1 MATIIRQAY
10 IDKIEKYLGKETI
23 IVLVGQRRVGK
34 SYMMKT
40 VRDQKASNPDNNI
53 IYIDKEKREFDS
65 IRNYQDL
72 NQYIDEHFVASKHN
86 YILIDEIQDITE
98 FERSIRSFRTEPNT
112 DIIITGSNAKML
124 SNELSTLIGGR
135 YKEIYIQSLSYKEFL
150 VFHQLPDNDD
160 SLAKYIQ
167 YGGLPGL
174 AKIGLEEDDAREYQM
189 DIFHTVLLKNV
200 IMRNRIRNVPFLE
213 NLVRF
218 LADNTGKLISA
229 NSIAKYMKSQ
239 GESITSTVII
249 NYISF
254 LCEAYILHKVNRF
267 DIHGKRIFET
277 NDKFYFEDN
286 GIRNAL
292 AGGTREGDIEKVIE
306 NIIYQHLIRL
316 GYQVYV
322 GQLQAGEIDFV
333 CTKPDGQRIYVQASY
348 IIADMATREREFGNL
363 RAINDNY
370 PKYVISMTPLL
381 TRNDDNGITHLHLRK
396 FLKEGLSGTRCKSTK
411 FQTDMQIILRK
422 RPSLPLL
429 KQIKKKRAY
438 LVRANTETFANF
450 ANEK

>member
-1 MATIIRQAY
+1 MATIIRQSY
-10 IDKIEKYLGKETI
+10 IDKIERYLGKETI

-34 SYMMKT
+34 SCMMKMI
-40 VRDQKASNPDNNI
+40 RDRKKADDSNNI
-53 IYIDKEKREFDS
+53 IFIDKEKREFDN
-65 IRNYQDL
+65 IQTYQDL
-72 NQYIDEHFVASKHN
+72 NDYIGQHFLSDKHN
-86 YILIDEIQDITE
+86 YILIDEIQDIKE
-98 FERSIRSFRTEPNT
+98 FERSIRSYRTEPNT
-112 DIIITGSNAKML
+112 DIIITGSNARML

-135 YKEIYIQSLSYKEFL
+135 YKEIYIQSLSYNEFL
-150 VFHQLPDNDD
+150 EFHQLSDNDET
-160 SLAKYIQ
+160 LALYIQ

-189 DIFHTVLLKNV
+189 DIYHTVLLKDV
-200 IMRNRIRNVPFLE
+200 IMRNQIRNVPFLE

-229 NSIAKYMKSQ
+229 NSISKYMKSQ
-239 GESITSTVII
+239 GESIASAAII

-254 LCEAYILHKVNRF
+254 LCEAYILHKVNRY

-286 GIRNAL
+286 GIRNAI

-333 CTKPDGQRIYVQASY
+333 CTKPGGERIYVQASY
-348 IIADMATREREFGNL
+348 IIADDATREREFGNL
-363 RAINDNY
+363 RAIKDNY

-381 TRNDDNGITHLHLRK
+381 TKNDNDGITHLHLRK
-396 FLKEGLSGTRCKSTK
+396 FLTEG
-411 FQTDMQIILRK
+411 I
-422 RPSLPLL
+422 
-429 KQIKKKRAY
+429 
-438 LVRANTETFANF
+438 
-450 ANEK
+450 

>member
-40 VRDQKASNPDNNI
+40 VRDQKASNPVNNI

-135 YKEIYIQSLSYKEFL
+135 YKEIYIQSLSYEEFL

-189 DIFHTVLLKNV
+189 DIFHTVLLKDV

-218 LADNTGKLISA
+218 LADNMGKLISA
-229 NSIAKYMKSQ
+229 SSIAKYMKSQ

-254 LCEAYILHKVNRF
+254 LCEACILHKVNRF

-277 NDKFYFEDN
+277 NGKFYFEDN

-381 TRNDDNGITHLHLRK
+381 THNDDNGITHLHLRK
-396 FLKEGLSGTRCKSTK
+396 FLKKG
-411 FQTDMQIILRK
+411 
-422 RPSLPLL
+422 
-429 KQIKKKRAY
+429 
-438 LVRANTETFANF
+438 V
-450 ANEK
+450 

>member
-98 FERSIRSFRTEPNT
+98 FERSIQSFRTEPNT

-135 YKEIYIQSLSYKEFL
+135 YKETYIQSLSYEEFL

-189 DIFHTVLLKNV
+189 DIFHTVLLKDV

-396 FLKEGLSGTRCKSTK
+396 FLKEG
-411 FQTDMQIILRK
+411 F
-422 RPSLPLL
+422 
-429 KQIKKKRAY
+429 
-438 LVRANTETFANF
+438 
-450 ANEK
+450 

>member
-10 IDKIEKYLGKETI
+10 INKIEKYLGKETI

-135 YKEIYIQSLSYKEFL
+135 YKEIYIQSLSYEEFL

-249 NYISF
+249 NYTSF

-396 FLKEGLSGTRCKSTK
+396 FLKEG
-411 FQTDMQIILRK
+411 F
-422 RPSLPLL
+422 
-429 KQIKKKRAY
+429 
-438 LVRANTETFANF
+438 
-450 ANEK
+450 

>member
-72 NQYIDEHFVASKHN
+72 NQYIDELFVASKHN

-135 YKEIYIQSLSYKEFL
+135 YKEIYIQSLSYEEFL

-189 DIFHTVLLKNV
+189 DIFHTVLLKDV

-306 NIIYQHLIRL
+306 NIIYQHLIHL

-396 FLKEGLSGTRCKSTK
+396 FLKEGL
-411 FQTDMQIILRK
+411 
-422 RPSLPLL
+422 
-429 KQIKKKRAY
+429 
-438 LVRANTETFANF
+438 
-450 ANEK
+450 

>member
-1 MATIIRQAY
+1 MATIIRQTY

-40 VRDQKASNPDNNI
+40 IRDQKASNPDNNI
-53 IYIDKEKREFDS
+53 IYIDKEKRDFDS
-65 IRNYQDL
+65 IKNYQDL
-72 NQYIDEHFVASKHN
+72 NQYIDEHFDAGKHN
-86 YILIDEIQDITE
+86 YILIDEIQDIKE

-135 YKEIYIQSLSYKEFL
+135 YKEIYIQSLSYEEFL
-150 VFHQLPDNDD
+150 VFHQLPDSDE

-174 AKIGLEEDDAREYQM
+174 ARIGLEEDDAREYQM
-189 DIFHTVLLKNV
+189 DIFHTVLLKDV
-200 IMRNRIRNVPFLE
+200 IMRNQIRNVPFLE

-306 NIIYQHLIRL
+306 NVIYQHLVRL

-363 RAINDNY
+363 RAIKDNY

-396 FLKEGLSGTRCKSTK
+396 FLKEG
-411 FQTDMQIILRK
+411 F
-422 RPSLPLL
+422 
-429 KQIKKKRAY
+429 
-438 LVRANTETFANF
+438 
-450 ANEK
+450 

>member
-1 MATIIRQAY
+1 MVTIIRQAY

-135 YKEIYIQSLSYKEFL
+135 YKEIYIQSLSYEEFL

-189 DIFHTVLLKNV
+189 DIFHTVLLKDV

-267 DIHGKRIFET
+267 DIHSKRIFET

-396 FLKEGLSGTRCKSTK
+396 FLKEG
-411 FQTDMQIILRK
+411 F
-422 RPSLPLL
+422 
-429 KQIKKKRAY
+429 
-438 LVRANTETFANF
+438 
-450 ANEK
+450 

>member
-135 YKEIYIQSLSYKEFL
+135 YKEIYIQSLSYEEFL

-189 DIFHTVLLKNV
+189 DIFHTVLLKDV

-218 LADNTGKLISA
+218 LADNMGKLISA

-363 RAINDNY
+363 RAIKDNY

-381 TRNDDNGITHLHLRK
+381 TRNDDNGIKHLHLRK
-396 FLKEGLSGTRCKSTK
+396 FLKEG
-411 FQTDMQIILRK
+411 F
-422 RPSLPLL
+422 
-429 KQIKKKRAY
+429 
-438 LVRANTETFANF
+438 
-450 ANEK
+450 